1 MTQNVSTQLLPQ
13 WIYWRLVLKLPTF
26 KLYFRIVWCLLFSS
40 KYLKRLASWRIMY
53 IRRLITDM
61 HTYVFNSISIVKKH
75 TLFILFISSRL
86 LKTNFHNIWALYYE
100 KMCWNFFCTSVTSY
114 IYIVLRISHW
124 NMMLK
129 DIYILFYLY
138 SYSICFLDIHW
149 CYQENRFHLV
159 EIWVMINVEII
170 ATIKFEKHHLM
181 NIICKYDC
189 GILEVNIAS

>member
-114 IYIVLRISHW
+114 IYSTAYIS
-124 NMMLK
+124 LK
-129 DIYILFYLY
+129 YDVKGYLYFILF
-138 SYSICFLDIHW
+138 IF
-149 CYQENRFHLV
+149 V
-159 EIWVMINVEII
+159 
-170 ATIKFEKHHLM
+170 
-181 NIICKYDC
+181 
-189 GILEVNIAS
+189 